1 MGWES
6 SSIYTKNRRLILF
19 LMKKV
24 PFSPPDITE
33 SEVNLVSDAL
43 RSGWITT
50 GPKTKEFERKIAE
63 YCHTDYAVCLNS
75 ATACMESILRVLGVG
90 SGDEVIT
97 CAYTY
102 TATASVTCHVG
113 AKVVMVDTAPGS
125 FEMDYDKL
133 AEAITPNTKVVIPV
147 DLGGVMCDYDR
158 IYAAVESKRHLFNPA
173 NEIQK
178 VFGRVIVLADAAHA
192 FGAQWHGKMCGEVA
206 DFTSFSF
213 HAVKNLTT
221 AEGGALTWRTF
232 PNVDNEALY
241 RQFQLLSLHGQNKD
255 ALAKTRLG
263 AWEYDII
270 APYYKCNM
278 TDIMAAIGLVQFERY
293 EGMLA
298 RRQEIIR
305 RYNEA
310 LKPYHTQT
318 LNHLDGDHVSSGHL
332 YLVRLLDKSMEQ
344 RNDIIIKMAE
354 RGIACNVHYKPLPM
368 MTAYKALGFDIA
380 DYPNAYNQ
388 YHNEITLPLH
398 TCLTDEDVEYV
409 ITNFVDI
416 ISK

>member
-1 MGWES
+1 
-6 SSIYTKNRRLILF
+6 
-19 LMKKV
+19 MKKV

-33 SEVNLVSDAL
+33 SEVNLVSEAL
-43 RSGWITT
+43 RSGWSTT
-50 GPKTKEFERKIAE
+50 GPKTKEFERKSAE
-63 YCHTDYAVCLNS
+63 YCHTDKAVCLNS

-90 SGDEVIT
+90 PGDEVIT

-133 AEAITPNTKVVIPV
+133 VEAITPNTKVVIPV

-158 IYAAVESKRHLFNPA
+158 IYAAVESKRHLFNPV

-178 VFGRVIVLADAAHA
+178 AFGRVIVLADAAHA

-221 AEGGALTWRTF
+221 AEGGALTWRTISE
-232 PNVDNEALY
+232 VDNEVLY

-263 AWEYDII
+263 AWEYDIV

-278 TDIMAAIGLVQFERY
+278 TDIMAAIGLAQFERY
-293 EGMLA
+293 GGMLA

-332 YLVRLLDKSMEQ
+332 YLVRLLEKSLGQ

-398 TCLTDEDVEYV
+398 TRLSDEDIEYV
-409 ITNFVDI
+409 ISNFIDI
-416 ISK
+416 ISQ